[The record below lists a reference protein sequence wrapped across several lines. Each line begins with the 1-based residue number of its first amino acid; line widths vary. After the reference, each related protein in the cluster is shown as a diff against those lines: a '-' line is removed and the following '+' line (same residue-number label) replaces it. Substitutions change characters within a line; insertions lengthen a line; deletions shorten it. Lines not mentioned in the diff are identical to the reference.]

1 MFDIVSQS
9 TCKIY
14 CIIYIY
20 MGVSKNNGT
29 PKSSILIGFYINH
42 PFWGTTIFGN
52 THIPID
58 RHFSQLLSYWKPW
71 FPAQAP
77 RHKHHE
83 WLFNL
88 TEERPTS
95 QFFSMV
101 KNGVMV
107 EVRYKGIA
115 FGKQLDIFEICW
127 YRDYIYIYMELSGY
141 LYSHTHCENVD
152 AVAIFFGMTK
162 SWVRKCSL
170 NSFHT

>member
-1 MFDIVSQS
+1 MQNIL
-9 TCKIY
+9 Y
-14 CIIYIY
+14 NIYIY

-29 PKSSILIGFYINH
+29 PKSSILIGFYIINH

-127 YRDYIYIYMELSGY
+127 YRDYIYIYGVKWISILTYSLWKCGCSCHFFLGWPRVESG
-141 LYSHTHCENVD
+141 S
-152 AVAIFFGMTK
+152 AA
-162 SWVRKCSL
+162 
-170 NSFHT
+170 